1 MTLLASKQIAQPALA
16 AMLPHNPRLKN
27 ASDARAVDPTLYILI
42 YLYTYIL
49 TFRFIH
55 GYLPFL
61 SLFPSPVQICLQE
74 AFAAK
79 KPPQYA

>member
-1 MTLLASKQIAQPALA
+1 VRQLNESAIVTLLASKKIAQPALT
-16 AMLPHNPRLKN
+16 AMLQHNPRLKN
-27 ASDARAVDPTLYILI
+27 ASDARAVDPTH
-42 YLYTYIL
+42 
-49 TFRFIH
+49 FRSIH
-55 GYLPFL
+55 GYMPFL